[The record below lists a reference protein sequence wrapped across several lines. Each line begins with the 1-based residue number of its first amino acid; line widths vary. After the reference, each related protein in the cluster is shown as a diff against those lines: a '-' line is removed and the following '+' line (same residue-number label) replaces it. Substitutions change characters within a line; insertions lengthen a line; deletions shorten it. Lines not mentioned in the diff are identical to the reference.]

1 MAKIILD
8 IDLNIKEAKSSLS
21 TIKKELEGIGE
32 SAPKDMTKQIN
43 NLQKSTANLLNTI
56 KNTKA
61 SYGEGIFEKTESDAR
76 KLLSQIKLLS
86 SEYKK
91 ENANVKE
98 VKSSYDFLSKSLT
111 SVAKAFATTR
121 AESEKLQ
128 KAEKLAIPNVDKLRG
143 KLASLALSVQSV
155 GKNYKKGTF
164 TQITDEINRLRS
176 ELTGTQ
182 SMDTTSKEYA
192 EALNN
197 IDAQIVKLTADFKA
211 TRAESENF
219 HGSIRDIVGG
229 FLKFQLAARVVMV
242 PLQAL
247 RNMWQSLNQTLV
259 ETEDR
264 IVAIQRV
271 VRENI
276 GKGEMAKELYDIAIA
291 YGQTFE
297 NVSEIATNFARSGL
311 SWNETI
317 EATRSAVLALNV
329 AELDATQ
336 ATEGLL
342 AVMAQFN
349 MSTDDLTGIIDKM
362 NKTSDNYLVTTDK
375 ILKALQR
382 TGSAAANANLSFEQ
396 TVGLITTLSSATN
409 RSGENIGTALNSL
422 IQYSG
427 KESALSVFSALSEDS
442 ARVVE
447 EYKKG
452 AATILD
458 VWKQVSVEIN
468 SLSESQ
474 ANMLDAYFNTEDG
487 SALKEALDG
496 ELQDFYTEVGGVY
509 DTANT
514 YRKNYFIALLKNID
528 IAESA
533 IQGMQDAQGYSA
545 KENAKYMESYTAKV
559 NSLKAQWQEIANDEQ
574 GLLGIKKKLVESAS
588 GLLEFGQKIGG
599 LKTTLTA
606 IASITASIFGPKI
619 ILGVKNF
626 IIGLKNAGTAA
637 TSLGTSLNLALGVIG
652 VIVTSTTAIVSLIQN
667 AKEEAKQA
675 AQQAAETAISEWS
688 KVENKANELVSF
700 YSELNNLSGT
710 ENRTIEQENEYK
722 NIQKEIVG
730 LLGNRADKLNELK
743 EGTDEYL
750 GELKKITLEDIQK
763 YYQLAEVAAIASN
776 KLEFG
781 QSEGNFVFSK
791 LDLDKKV
798 VDFLEKQ
805 GGFSFGAIGR
815 GFLGLDLQHEFTT
828 RDGIY
833 SMYDQVSRA
842 REILSKEDK
851 FNRTDTY
858 LAIANEAQSLYEQ
871 IEKRLKDNASF
882 AVWSFI
888 KDNGSF
894 PKTKEQLEDIVEK
907 TIESAGATEEWR
919 DEVEKILKE
928 TVNIKNETDN
938 IGKNA
943 QRIVDNLSEI
953 TDNQKDI
960 ASAMKEYRSEQE
972 KAAQIEE
979 KQLAIQEAKKK
990 VLEAQQALVS
1000 AYNERNTRVYNAE
1013 TGEFELQA
1021 SGKSISSAQKNL
1033 QTAQENLDK
1042 AIESLDKYV
1051 EEQAWNDV
1059 IAELEAG
1066 TATNEKIL
1074 DILETWAGKDSDS
1087 GNYPNWMKEILDVLS
1102 KESGLDIYG
1111 RQRITDEERREAA
1124 AAGFENAQEIGF
1136 GGVVKEF
1143 FGGLFGSLF
1152 GRRKYD
1158 NGGVLSGLGGIKATA
1173 RPETVNDPD
1182 LTAKILSPSSNEQFS
1197 NYVRDMNLLFG
1208 ASESYAKRPAVTT
1221 FHGGTTT
1228 NNNGNTYVIN
1238 GMSIS
1243 QEQADNYS
1251 VSEIFSNFPIA

>member
-61 SYGEGIFEKTESDAR
+61 SYGEGIFEKTEADTR
-76 KLLSQIKLLS
+76 KLLSQVKLLS

-91 ENANVKE
+91 ENVNVKE

-128 KAEKLAIPNVDKLRG
+128 KAEKLAIPNVDKLRS

-164 TQITDEINRLRS
+164 TQITDEINRLRN

-197 IDAQIVKLTADFKA
+197 IDAQIVKLSADFKT

-242 PLQAL
+242 PLQTL
-247 RNMWQSLNQTLV
+247 RNMWQSLNQTLI

-271 VRENI
+271 VREDI

-375 ILKALQR
+375 LLKALQR

-396 TVGLITTLSSATN
+396 TIGLITTLSSATN

-474 ANMLDAYFNTEDG
+474 ANLLDAYFNTEDG

-545 KENAKYMESYTAKV
+545 KENAKYLDSYTAKV
-559 NSLKAQWQEIANDEQ
+559 NSLKAQWQAVANDEQ
-574 GLLGIKKKLVESAS
+574 GLL
-588 GLLEFGQKIGG
+588 
-599 LKTTLTA
+599 
-606 IASITASIFGPKI
+606 
-619 ILGVKNF
+619 
-626 IIGLKNAGTAA
+626 
-637 TSLGTSLNLALGVIG
+637 
-652 VIVTSTTAIVSLIQN
+652 
-667 AKEEAKQA
+667 
-675 AQQAAETAISEWS
+675 
-688 KVENKANELVSF
+688 
-700 YSELNNLSGT
+700 
-710 ENRTIEQENEYK
+710 
-722 NIQKEIVG
+722 
-730 LLGNRADKLNELK
+730 
-743 EGTDEYL
+743 
-750 GELKKITLEDIQK
+750 
-763 YYQLAEVAAIASN
+763 
-776 KLEFG
+776 
-781 QSEGNFVFSK
+781 
-791 LDLDKKV
+791 
-798 VDFLEKQ
+798 
-805 GGFSFGAIGR
+805 
-815 GFLGLDLQHEFTT
+815 
-828 RDGIY
+828 
-833 SMYDQVSRA
+833 
-842 REILSKEDK
+842 
-851 FNRTDTY
+851 
-858 LAIANEAQSLYEQ
+858 
-871 IEKRLKDNASF
+871 
-882 AVWSFI
+882 
-888 KDNGSF
+888 
-894 PKTKEQLEDIVEK
+894 KTK
-907 TIESAGATEEWR
+907 
-919 DEVEKILKE
+919 
-928 TVNIKNETDN
+928 KNL
-938 IGKNA
+938 
-943 QRIVDNLSEI
+943 V
-953 TDNQKDI
+953 DI
-960 ASAMKEYRSEQE
+960 ASALLTAYKYTGGLTTVFIALGSAATIAFGPKVLLSLKNIVNELRMARMEASTLASTLTTVVGVMGIATSAVIVLVSAIEQAKKEQQEMRDAAVSAYLEEKDNYAQFLQLTKEYERATERDEDFYDIESRIVKLLGEKAQYLSGLTQGTEEHTNAVKELTRQE
-972 KAAQIEE
+972 KIRYEQQLEEARRSAAENLRQNYRDISIGGKEYSRSGDKKTKQILENAGIQYSEEFNNPFVLGNPFFYYTDYNLSGISNEDTVDAKLKNYDIYLEATNKLWEEYNRARIYESQEYAEAVYKIFNEIYSAVNNYKPYVEQYRAVMEDIAYLTEETADQNERNVIETQKIINNLSQISDKQKSIADAVKKYRDEQQKAEQLSE
-979 KQLAIQEAKKK
+979 KQLAIEEARKK
-990 VLEAQQALVS
+990 VLEEEQNLAS
-1000 AYNERNTRVYNAE
+1000 AYNERNTRVYNAA

-1051 EEQAWNDV
+1051 EEQAWDEV
-1059 IAELEAG
+1059 ISELEAG
-1066 TATNEKIL
+1066 TATNEKIY
-1074 DILETWAGKDSDS
+1074 DILEKWMGEDSDS
-1087 GNYPNWMKEILDVLS
+1087 ANSLRWMQEILTVLS
-1102 KESGLDIYG
+1102 KESGVDVYG
-1111 RQRITDEERREAA
+1111 RRRITEEERKANGEAF
-1124 AAGFENAQEIGF
+1124 GEFIQEKGV

-1158 NGGVLSGLGGIKATA
+1158 NGGVLSGLGGIKATE